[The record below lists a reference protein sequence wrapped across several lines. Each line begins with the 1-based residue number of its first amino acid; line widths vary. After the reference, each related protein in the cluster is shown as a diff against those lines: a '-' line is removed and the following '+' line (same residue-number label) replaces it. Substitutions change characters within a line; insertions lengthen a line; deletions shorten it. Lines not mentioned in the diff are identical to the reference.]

1 MTQPP
6 DDLFGATATDPLDE
20 QASDLLD
27 AGRTP
32 DEPGIEPAL
41 AARLRAMTAARLAVR
56 SVPAADPARR
66 EAALVAALAAFDTAG
81 STADTEAPGIAEI
94 ADGGSSSRPS
104 SLASGPAA
112 ARAARRWA
120 PQRLLGIAAA
130 LAVFAAGAFVVG
142 RLGTGE
148 SSKSSSAGSFGAAG
162 GATTAAAASGLSADE
177 AQAKAAGSQAAATT
191 AAAAASTAAVAP
203 AVGAAGGATT
213 AAAATAIAPG
223 PSATDA
229 AALPSL
235 GGIDDVKTLRRRLDA
250 IRSLPAAPTT
260 APGTGPPVPTSAPAR
275 PGQTDGSAFTITR
288 GADCSNRGTVL
299 ATLTWQG
306 TPAFVV
312 IDANGVAVLAAT
324 DCHELART

>member
-20 QASDLLD
+20 QASALLD
-27 AGRTP
+27 AGRAP

-56 SVPAADPARR
+56 TVPAAAAARR

-81 STADTEAPGIAEI
+81 TDAPNATELPPG
-94 ADGGSSSRPS
+94 GTSLRPS
-104 SLASGPAA
+104 GPASGVAA

-120 PQRLLGIAAA
+120 PQRLLAIAAA
-130 LAVFAAGAFVVG
+130 LAVFAGGAFVVG
-142 RLGTGE
+142 HLGTG

-162 GATTAAAASGLSADE
+162 GATTAAAASGLAGDQS
-177 AQAKAAGSQAAATT
+177 QAKAAATGAATT
-191 AAAAASTAAVAP
+191 AAAAASTAAP
-203 AVGAAGGATT
+203 
-213 AAAATAIAPG
+213 AIAPS
-223 PSATDA
+223 PSAADA
-229 AALPSL
+229 AALPSF
-235 GGIDDVKTLRRRLDA
+235 GAVDDVNTLRRKLDA
-250 IRSLPAAPTT
+250 ILSLPAAPTS
-260 APGTGPPVPTSAPAR
+260 APGTGPPVSTSAPTR

-312 IDANGVAVLAAT
+312 TDANGVAVLAAT